1 MDTINTMKILFS
13 FLFLILSSNLMNA
26 EEALSDI
33 IKRLDSTIKEREDYA
48 FAKKEKIAS
57 LQNLLK
63 SSQLPQERIYEINR
77 ELFNQ
82 YRGYK
87 CDSAIIYVEQ
97 NLKLATKLGYT
108 GWMDESKLQLTSLF
122 ATIGM
127 YKEALDIL
135 NTLNHSEFSGGMKT
149 YYYDISK
156 QVYKNYSYENF
167 YGNTYKEISMLYQD
181 SLLLQLDDKNS
192 SYHQILYVE
201 KLIDEEQLDEAE
213 KILQSLYSAV
223 KEGDSDYAYVT
234 HCLGKIYQKRGD
246 QQQQQRYYALSAISD
261 IKRTQKENAS
271 LQLLARSMYETGD
284 IDRAY
289 EYIKCSLED
298 AIFCK
303 ARLRMIEIS
312 NLFPI
317 IDSAYK
323 HKVIKQRQQLTFYL
337 LLTSVLTFLLIL
349 TIIYIS
355 RQMKKLSKAR
365 EALQQVNQQLNEL
378 NKQLAGSNDELF
390 EANHIKEEYIGYFLD
405 LCSSYIDKLENYR
418 RTLNKK
424 AATNK
429 LEELF
434 RILKSTELVE
444 TELKELYT
452 NFDTIFL
459 NLYPSFIQQ
468 FNELLQPDARFIMK
482 PGELLNVEL
491 RIFALIRLGI
501 NDSYKIANFLRYS
514 SSTIY
519 NYRSRIKNKSIV
531 PRDEFEKI
539 VMEIGRIK
547 K

>member
-1 MDTINTMKILFS
+1 MNNTIKILLY
-13 FLFLILSSNLMNA
+13 FLLFILPSNFINA
-26 EEALSDI
+26 EESLDDI
-33 IKRLDSTIKEREDYA
+33 IKRLDCAIEERETYTLP
-48 FAKKEKIAS
+48 KKEKITF
-57 LQNLLK
+57 LQNLLR
-63 SSQLPQERIYEINR
+63 SSQLSQEKIYEINR

-82 YRGYK
+82 YRSYK
-87 CDSAIIYVEQ
+87 CDSAIIYVEK

-108 GWMDESKLQLTSLF
+108 GWIDESKLQLASLF
-122 ATIGM
+122 SAIGM
-127 YKEALDIL
+127 YKEAVDIL
-135 NTLNHSEFSGGMKT
+135 NSLNHSKFSGGMKI

-167 YGNTYKEISMLYQD
+167 YGNTYKKISMLYQD
-181 SLLLQLDDKNS
+181 SLLLQLNDKNS
-192 SYHQILYVE
+192 SYHQILYIE
-201 KLIDEEQLDEAE
+201 KLIDENQLDKADI
-213 KILQSLYSAV
+213 ILRDLYANV

-234 HCLGKIYQKRGD
+234 HCLGKIYQKRGNRE
-246 QQQQQRYYALSAISD
+246 QQKKYYALSAISD
-261 IKRTQKENAS
+261 IKRAQKENTS
-271 LQLLARSMYETGD
+271 LQLLAQSMYETGD

-289 EYIKCSLED
+289 KYIKCSLED

-303 ARLRMIEIS
+303 ARLHMIEIS

-317 IDSAYK
+317 IDRAYK
-323 HKVIKQRQQLTFYL
+323 DKVTKQHNQLTFYL

-349 TIIYIS
+349 TIIYITK
-355 RQMKKLSKAR
+355 QMKRLSKAR
-365 EALQQVNQQLNEL
+365 ETLQQVNLQLQEL
-378 NKQLAGSNDELF
+378 NKQLVNSNDELF

-405 LCSSYIDKLENYR
+405 LCSSYIDKLEDYR
-418 RTLNKK
+418 RMLNKK

-434 RILKSTELVE
+434 RILKSKELVE

-468 FNELLQPDARFIMK
+468 FNELLQPDARFTMK

-539 VMEIGRIK
+539 VMEIGKIK